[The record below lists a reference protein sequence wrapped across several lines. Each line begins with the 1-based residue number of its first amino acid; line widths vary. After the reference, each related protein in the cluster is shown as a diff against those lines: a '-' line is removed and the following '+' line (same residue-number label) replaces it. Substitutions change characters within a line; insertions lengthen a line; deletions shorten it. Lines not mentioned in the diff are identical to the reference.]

1 MEQSLLLAHL
11 GSLFELDHQLAWFY
25 LFHLDS
31 EMATEKYSTRI
42 YSPFPRQKY
51 SSCCF
56 CLHLR
61 ASPVIYNYLAPHV
74 MIVGIGPRS
83 GVLTYFCSTLGPEV
97 ASLQGGE

>member
-61 ASPVIYNYLAPHV
+61 ASQVIYNYLAPHV
-74 MIVGIGPRS
+74 MIVGILPYTFARHFFLPNSPRS
-83 GVLTYFCSTLGPEV
+83 RQS
-97 ASLQGGE
+97 AQ